1 MAVRFRTEPAG
12 QSQYFWEFREASR
25 LPVKIASKTVFGGS
39 TSCIQPWARR
49 GQQSDKPTLRQH
61 RADSESGLLISPESE
76 QPRQN
81 LGSAYHVRGT
91 TRYNLHSFCDAR
103 VLTGKNNRTMSIFER
118 AVEADDFS
126 LLASMTG
133 RKMSR
138 FTPIYSCAVALIQ
151 YTRV

>member
-1 MAVRFRTEPAG
+1 LEVVQAAYNRGQDAG
-12 QSQYFWEFREASR
+12 SR
-25 LPVKIASKTVFGGS
+25 ATNQRCGS
-39 TSCIQPWARR
+39 TGPIQISAY
-49 GQQSDKPTLRQH
+49 
-61 RADSESGLLISPESE
+61 ESGLLISPESE
-76 QPRQN
+76 RPRQN